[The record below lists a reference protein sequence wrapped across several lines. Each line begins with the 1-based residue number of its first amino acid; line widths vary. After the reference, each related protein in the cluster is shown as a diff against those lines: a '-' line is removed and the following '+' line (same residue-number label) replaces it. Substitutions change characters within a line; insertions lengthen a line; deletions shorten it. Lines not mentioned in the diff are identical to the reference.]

1 MIELLCPHCGFRKS
15 IFISELV
22 DMDTC
27 PLCDN
32 ILMNQSGDI
41 SCKLDNDKI
50 YEIGKDNQYNCQCS
64 HPNLTKDNYC
74 FSCNKFRKENNLKKE
89 NEEYLKEI
97 DRIDDK
103 LFGIMSNLYFD
114 EIKEYGHQRIWDNLN
129 FLPLEKRLWHI
140 ELYFQALYQIELEQ
154 KLMDNGMTPYNEE

>member
-32 ILMNQSGDI
+32 ILEQVKVEDLSY
-41 SCKLDNDKI
+41 LDKNIKDLMKEKI
-50 YEIGKDNQYNCQCS
+50 QRIGK
-64 HPNLTKDNYC
+64 LEL
-74 FSCNKFRKENNLKKE
+74 ENNE
-89 NEEYLKEI
+89 TIKEI

-154 KLMDNGMTPYNEE
+154 KLKDNGMTPYNEE